1 MNDATRNGK
10 VENDYT
16 VQSLRIEVI
25 TTLNVDME
33 RRFTAATQDRHNN
46 WHASNISMRIPGKRL
61 NYRTQLS
68 QVTE

>member
-46 WHASNISMRIPGKRL
+46 
-61 NYRTQLS
+61 
-68 QVTE
+68 